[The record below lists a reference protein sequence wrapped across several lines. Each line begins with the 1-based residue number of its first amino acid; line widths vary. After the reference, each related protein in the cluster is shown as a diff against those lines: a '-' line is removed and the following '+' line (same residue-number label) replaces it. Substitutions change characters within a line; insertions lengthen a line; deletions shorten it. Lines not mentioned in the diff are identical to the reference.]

1 MSLVQELEDLIRRTG
16 SHHDRE
22 ILTRVLEQL
31 SKSTKSSSWGFH
43 EERKVIRK

>member
-31 SKSTKSSSWGFH
+31 SKSAKSSSWGY
-43 EERKVIRK
+43 EERKVVRK